1 MAHRQH
7 IEVQVHTRAK
17 ADAVYALL
25 RDGTS
30 WPRWTSIDS
39 FELERAGEREPE
51 GLGAIRIFRKG
62 TVAGRDSLARFVLA
76 EGAGDR
82 LGVAVGDRAIRH
94 AVRARSG
101 WLCANRHGR

>member
-62 TVAGRDSLARFVLA
+62 VPGTGWALRWGIERFVTQCARGLA
-76 EGAGDR
+76 GYAHTATVDDR
-82 LGVAVGDRAIRH
+82 
-94 AVRARSG
+94 
-101 WLCANRHGR
+101 

>member
-39 FELERAGEREPE
+39 FELERPGEREPE
-51 GLGAIRIFRKG
+51 
-62 TVAGRDSLARFVLA
+62 
-76 EGAGDR
+76 
-82 LGVAVGDRAIRH
+82 
-94 AVRARSG
+94 
-101 WLCANRHGR
+101 